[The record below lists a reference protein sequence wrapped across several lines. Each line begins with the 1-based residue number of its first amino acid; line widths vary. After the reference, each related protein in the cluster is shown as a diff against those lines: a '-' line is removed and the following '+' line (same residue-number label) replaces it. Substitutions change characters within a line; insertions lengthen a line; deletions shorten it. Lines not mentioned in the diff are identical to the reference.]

1 MKPIFFLF
9 AFGLSLASCNTGPKP
24 GSGSKPAPA
33 PAQEVFEY
41 VCMGTEP
48 FWSVE
53 ITAAGIYFSTPEIA
67 KTAYPYKAPKTT
79 DAGAVYETEAMI
91 DGVKSKLKV
100 TVSPGACS
108 DGMSDTEYPYFS
120 EVVRDGETLKG
131 CAREKD

>member
-1 MKPIFFLF
+1 MKPILFLF
-9 AFGLSLASCNTGPKP
+9 AFGLSLASCTTGPKP
-24 GSGSKPAPA
+24 GGASKPAPT
-33 PAQEVFEY
+33 PVQEVFEY

-91 DGVKSKLKV
+91 GGVKSKLKV

-108 DGMSDTEYPYFS
+108 DGMSDTEYAYFS

>member
-1 MKPIFFLF
+1 MKTIPFVL
-9 AFGLSLASCNTGPKP
+9 ALALSLASCTTGPKP
-24 GSGSKPAPA
+24 GSDSKTPPP

-41 VCMGTEP
+41 ICMGTEP

-53 ITAAGIYFSTPEIA
+53 ITAGGIYFSSPEIA
-67 KTAYPYKAPKTT
+67 KTAYPYKAPKTG
-79 DAGAVYETEAMI
+79 DAGAVYETEATI
-91 DGVKSKLKV
+91 SGVKSKLKV